1 MFKRVASD
9 ENSWQVLCTEGGII
23 LAQMSEQQERTW
35 AMLCHLGAFA
45 GFVVP
50 IGHIIAPL
58 VIWLIKK
65 EDSALV
71 EDQGKESLN
80 FQISMTIYGFV
91 AAVLT
96 LIIIGVFLA
105 IGLAIFDI
113 VMVIL
118 AALKANRGERYRYPI
133 TIRFIK

>member
-1 MFKRVASD
+1 
-9 ENSWQVLCTEGGII
+9 
-23 LAQMSEQQERTW
+23 MSEKQERTW

-45 GFVVP
+45 GFMVP
-50 IGHIIAPL
+50 VGHIIAPL

-65 EDSALV
+65 EESALV

-96 LIIIGVFLA
+96 LIIIGFFLA